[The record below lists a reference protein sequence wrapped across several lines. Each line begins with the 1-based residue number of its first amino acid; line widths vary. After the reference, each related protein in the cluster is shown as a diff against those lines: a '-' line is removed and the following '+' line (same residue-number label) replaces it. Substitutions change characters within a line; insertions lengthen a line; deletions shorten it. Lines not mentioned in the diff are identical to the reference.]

1 MTKAEG
7 IALIMS
13 ALFLWAIYELYRA
26 YLATLAS
33 QPIIATSG
41 ETEGETKK

>member
-1 MTKAEG
+1 MTHSQF
-7 IALIMS
+7 IIQLVLY

-26 YLATLAS
+26 YLVTLAK

-41 ETEGETKK
+41 ETEGEKK